1 MIIVVGMAAA
11 NRVRFCAWRSIS
23 PRYLLMSIHCTN
35 WCATWL
41 RKWRTIDPSS
51 VKRKPRSKDSSSSF
65 GASNAR
71 SSDGGRNGSM
81 ATSLLSDWK
90 TSTLILPACKRLFR
104 EHRRTMSVRSLCHA
118 GRDFPSICRAKTWR
132 SILMDA
138 SVPCCGNALHV
149 IGETVSETLDFVPA
163 RLRVL
168 RIRRPKYGCPTCG
181 TIHQAAAPERPIA
194 KGMASPGLL
203 AHVLVS
209 KYCDHTP
216 LYRQSQ
222 IFARHG
228 VEIERSTLANW
239 VGGACWWLEPLQA
252 RLAAHVFGS
261 DKIFADDTTIPVLD
275 PGRGRTKTGR
285 LWVYTRDDR
294 PWSGPD
300 PPAAVY
306 FYSPDRKAERPA
318 SHLEAFH
325 GVLQVDGYAG
335 FERLTERGD
344 IVLAACWAHTR
355 RKFFDVHEAT
365 GSPIAAEALRR
376 IAELYAIEKL
386 IRGRTAQERRSAR
399 NTQSRP
405 LVEAMKP
412 WLEMQLG
419 RIPGRGGLADA
430 IRYTLSRWPALRH
443 FLDDGRIELDNNSVE
458 RAIRP
463 VALGRKNHLF
473 AGSDGGAERWATVC
487 SLIASAKLNDV
498 EPSQG
503 HPPAHDRGSS
513 YEPVRRPAALELAK
527 NARQALIRCDR
538 GTLTPRTSS
547 TRSWCGLRC
556 ACGCQTTR
564 MRRRSMNSAKTLTWK
579 ATSRRYESP
588 IWGSRVKPTLA
599 MGLILCC
606 SCSRRSTSPVA
617 SWVAPQGLHSSAN
630 PLPNSAGYAIFGWQ
644 REIRHHG

>member
-1 MIIVVGMAAA
+1 VDIDLAALPSDVDTLHQLVHDLAAQVADDRSELAHAQAEIERLRLIIRRFQRAQFGRRSERMDGAQLALGLEDLDADIARLQAHQPNSEAAEQDVVSQATARRQGLPDHLPREDVAIDIDG
-11 NRVRFCAWRSIS
+11 RVC
-23 PRYLLMSIHCTN
+23 
-35 WCATWL
+35 
-41 RKWRTIDPSS
+41 
-51 VKRKPRSKDSSSSF
+51 
-65 GASNAR
+65 
-71 SSDGGRNGSM
+71 
-81 ATSLLSDWK
+81 
-90 TSTLILPACKRLFR
+90 
-104 EHRRTMSVRSLCHA
+104 
-118 GRDFPSICRAKTWR
+118 
-132 SILMDA
+132 
-138 SVPCCGNALHV
+138 PCCGGVLHV
-149 IGETVSETLDFVPA
+149 IGETVSEMLDFVPA

-168 RIRRPKYGCPTCG
+168 RIRRPKYGCRACG

-222 IFARHG
+222 IFARYG

-239 VGGACWWLEPLQA
+239 VGSACWWLEPLQA
-252 RLAAHVFGS
+252 RLAAYVFRS

-335 FERLTERGD
+335 FERLTERGN

-355 RKFFDVHEAT
+355 RKFFDVHEST

-376 IAELYAIEKL
+376 IAELYAIEKS
-386 IRGRTAQERRSAR
+386 IRGRTAEQRRSVR
-399 NTQSRP
+399 NTKSRP
-405 LVEAMKP
+405 LIEAMKP
-412 WLEMQLG
+412 WFETQLS
-419 RIPGRGGLADA
+419 RIPGGGGLAEA
-430 IRYTLSRWPALRH
+430 IRYALSRWPALCH

-498 EPSQG
+498 EPFTYLKDILQRMTEG
-503 HPPAHDRGSS
+503 HPMSRLDELLPWNWPKM
-513 YEPVRRPAALELAK
+513 PVK
-527 NARQALIRCDR
+527 
-538 GTLTPRTSS
+538 
-547 TRSWCGLRC
+547 
-556 ACGCQTTR
+556 
-564 MRRRSMNSAKTLTWK
+564 
-579 ATSRRYESP
+579 
-588 IWGSRVKPTLA
+588 
-599 MGLILCC
+599 
-606 SCSRRSTSPVA
+606 
-617 SWVAPQGLHSSAN
+617 H
-630 PLPNSAGYAIFGWQ
+630 
-644 REIRHHG
+644 